1 MQKEDNSVEVR
12 QRKTLKLYQMIW
24 SGLTKIMLSHVCEQG
39 KAVEIPDFAIFGPVV
54 DRFTTLKD
62 PLDKGPGRK

>member
-1 MQKEDNSVEVR
+1 
-12 QRKTLKLYQMIW
+12 MIW
-24 SGLTKIMLSHVCEQG
+24 SGLTKIMLSHVSDQG
-39 KAVEIPDFAIFGPVV
+39 KAVEIPNFAIFGPVV